1 MVLYKAVAC
10 LHLKNSVWFCSLH
23 LKKDVVQLGKDS
35 ENGSGPTEVLREYD
49 GG

>member
-1 MVLYKAVAC
+1 MVLYKAVAR
-10 LHLKNSVWFCSLH
+10 LHLKTSVWFCSLH